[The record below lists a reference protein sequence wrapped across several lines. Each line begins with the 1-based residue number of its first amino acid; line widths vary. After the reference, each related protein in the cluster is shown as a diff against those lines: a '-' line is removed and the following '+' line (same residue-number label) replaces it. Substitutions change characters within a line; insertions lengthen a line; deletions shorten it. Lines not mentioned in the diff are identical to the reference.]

1 MSLPTFAR
9 LSSRTFVNSGSY
21 AGRSLRSLQASRLY
35 SSESETASLT
45 EGERHIYNKLTNE
58 LTPLRLQVAD
68 VSGGCGSMY
77 AIDIASSQ
85 FKGLSVV
92 KQHRKINE
100 ILKEEIKGMHGLQL
114 KTSSQ

>member
-9 LSSRTFVNSGSY
+9 LCSRTFVNNGSH
-21 AGRSLRSLQASRLY
+21 ASKSVGSLQATRLY

-77 AIDIASSQ
+77 AINIASAQ
-85 FKGLSVV
+85 FKGMSVV

-100 ILKEEIKGMHGLQL
+100 ILKEEIKEMHGLQ
-114 KTSSQ
+114 